1 MKVTAKIPA
10 IAKVASKPGVVL
22 VVVVDLAVLVGSVAG
37 VVLVVVVV
45 DSAAS
50 WSGADELVVVA
61 VDLAASGLGV
71 VLVAVVA
78 DLATSLVT
86 G

>member
-1 MKVTAKIPA
+1 
-10 IAKVASKPGVVL
+10 VL

-50 WSGADELVVVA
+50 WSEADELVVVA